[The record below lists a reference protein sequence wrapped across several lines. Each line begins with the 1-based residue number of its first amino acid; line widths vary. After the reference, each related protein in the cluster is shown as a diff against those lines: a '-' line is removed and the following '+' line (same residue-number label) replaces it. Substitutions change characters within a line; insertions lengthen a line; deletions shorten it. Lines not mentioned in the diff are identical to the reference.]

1 MANSN
6 TPKQQLALL
15 EEEAI
20 RAIQSGRPELAFKAW
35 EKALS
40 IDPNNV
46 RVLMAMG
53 QHAFRSGEFQSARQA
68 MERVVA
74 IDGSDSQQWVNLA
87 LSRQKLNDELGEE
100 EAIRGALRTNPSDL
114 LALIMRANLLE
125 RQGKTHLAAK
135 AHGAVAANAPGL
147 ERLPPSLRPALQ
159 HAMVF
164 REKYDREF
172 GAFLDQYLDPTFRKF
187 AGEDLRRF
195 RDSLDITIGR
205 KRRFDPQ
212 PAVYYYPNL
221 APVEFFER
229 ADFPWLDAV
238 EAATDDVRA
247 EFLAI
252 LDTEQGFTPYLTYPD
267 DVPTFQ
273 FAELN
278 NSPRWSAFHIYE
290 NGKLVEANAP
300 KCPKTIALLDG
311 CPQPA
316 QAGRTPTA
324 MFSLLKPKTHIPP
337 HTGVTNARLV
347 THLPLIVPQDCG
359 FRVGNQTRHWEPGR
373 AWVFD
378 DTIEH
383 EAWNNSDK
391 LRVVLIFDIW
401 HPHLTPPERTMIT
414 TMAEAISA
422 FCADD
427 QGYGL

>member
-1 MANSN
+1 M
-6 TPKQQLALL
+6 QQLTLL
-15 EEEAI
+15 EEEAT
-20 RAIQSGRPELAFKAW
+20 RALQSGRPDLALKAW
-35 EKALS
+35 EKALC
-40 IDPNNV
+40 IDSNNV

-53 QHAFRSGEFQSARQA
+53 QHAFRTGEFLVAA
-68 MERVVA
+68 KTMERVVA
-74 IDGSDSQQWVNLA
+74 VDGKDCQQWVNLA
-87 LSRQKLNDELGEE
+87 MARQKMHDELGEE
-100 EAIRGALRTNPSDL
+100 EAIRGALRADPSDL
-114 LALIMRANLLE
+114 LALMLKANLLQ

-135 AHGAVAANAPGL
+135 AHGAVIANAPAMD
-147 ERLPPSLRPALQ
+147 RLLPSLRPALQ
-159 HAMVF
+159 QALAF
-164 REKYDREF
+164 REKYDKEF
-172 GAFLDQYLDPTFRKF
+172 GAFMDQYLDPVFRSF
-187 AGEDLRRF
+187 AGEDLGRF

-205 KRRFDPQ
+205 KRRYDSQ

-221 APVEFFER
+221 APIEFFDR

-238 EAATDDVRA
+238 EAATDDIRT
-247 EFLAI
+247 EFLSI
-252 LDTEQGFTPYLTYPD
+252 LDAEQGFTPYLTYPD
-267 DVPTFQ
+267 DVPHFQ

-290 NGKLVEANAP
+290 NGELVQANAP
-300 KCPKTIALLDG
+300 KCPKTIALLAG

-347 THLPLIVPQDCG
+347 THLPLIIPADCG
-359 FRVGNQTRHWEPGR
+359 FRVGNHTQQWETGK

-401 HPHLTPPERTMIT
+401 HPHLTPPERAMIT
-414 TMAEAISA
+414 AMAQAITA
-422 FCADD
+422 FSADD

>member
-6 TPKQQLALL
+6 TPVQQIAHLEDEAVRAL
-15 EEEAI
+15 
-20 RAIQSGRPELAFKAW
+20 QSGRPELAFKAW

-46 RVLMAMG
+46 RILMALG
-53 QHAFRSGEFQSARQA
+53 QHAFRTGEFQSARQA

-74 IDGSDSQQWVNLA
+74 IDGSDCQQWVNLA

-100 EAIRGALRTNPSDL
+100 EAIRGALKTDPSDL
-114 LALIMRANLLE
+114 LALIMKANLLA

-135 AHGAVAANAPGL
+135 AHGAVVANAPEL
-147 ERLPPSLRPALQ
+147 ARLHPNLRPALQ
-159 HAMVF
+159 QAMLF

-172 GAFLDQYLDPTFRKF
+172 GAFLDQYLDPVFHNF

-195 RDSLDITIGR
+195 RDSLDITVGR
-205 KRRFDPQ
+205 KRRFDSQ

-221 APVEFFER
+221 APLEFFDR

-238 EAATDDVRA
+238 EAATDDIRA
-247 EFLAI
+247 EFLSI
-252 LDTEQGFTPYLTYPD
+252 LETEQGFTPYLTYPD
-267 DVPTFQ
+267 DVPHFQ
-273 FAELN
+273 FTELN

-290 NGKLVEANAP
+290 NGQLVEANAP
-300 KCPKTIALLDG
+300 KCPKTIALLSS
-311 CPQPA
+311 CPQPT

-337 HTGVTNARLV
+337 HTGVTNARVV
-347 THLPLIVPQDCG
+347 THLPLIIPEDCG
-359 FRVGNQTRHWEPGR
+359 FRVGNQTRLWEPGR

-401 HPHLTPPERTMIT
+401 HPHLTPPERAMISA
-414 TMAEAISA
+414 MAEAITA
-422 FCADD
+422 FSADD